1 MKTIAGDAG
10 PSGKTGPRVR
20 SPCIDPRIERSAAKI
35 CKKAAAQVTAA
46 FLFSISSF
54 YRGGKTM
61 RVLSGI
67 QPSGS
72 LHLGNYF
79 GMMKK
84 MIEYQKNEEL
94 FCFIANYHAMTTIS
108 EGKTLARGTLEA
120 AANFLALGMDSEK
133 SIFWVQSDVPEV
145 QELTWFLSNFTPMGL
160 LERCHSYKD
169 KVARGI
175 PANHGLFAYPVLM
188 SADILLFQS
197 EKVPVGKDQK
207 QHVEVARDIAMKV
220 NNQYGEIFTVPEP
233 EIDEEV
239 ATVPGLDGQKM
250 SKSYGNTIDLFLEEK
265 ALRKQV
271 LRIVTDS
278 TPVEDPK
285 DPDKCNVFQIYR
297 LFLTKFEEEE
307 LRRRYLAGGLGYG
320 EVKEELFVTI
330 RDFFAPYAER
340 RRELL
345 ADADGLRK
353 ILTEGA
359 ERARYIAAKTMRKVR
374 KKAGLV
380 Y

>member
-1 MKTIAGDAG
+1 M
-10 PSGKTGPRVR
+10 
-20 SPCIDPRIERSAAKI
+20 RI
-35 CKKAAAQVTAA
+35 
-46 FLFSISSF
+46 
-54 YRGGKTM
+54 
-61 RVLSGI
+61 LSGI

-84 MIEYQKNEEL
+84 MIEYQENEEL
-94 FCFIANYHAMTTIS
+94 FCFIANYHAMTS
-108 EGKTLARGTLEA
+108 LLDGKALAKGTLEA
-120 AANFLALGMDSEK
+120 AANFLALGLDPEK
-133 SIFWVQSDVPEV
+133 STFWVQSDLPEV

-175 PANHGLFAYPVLM
+175 AANHGLFAYPVLM
-188 SADILLFQS
+188 TADILMFQS

-207 QHVEVARDIAMKV
+207 QHLEVARDIAIKV
-220 NNQYGEIFTVPEP
+220 NNTHGDLFTVPEP
-233 EIDEEV
+233 DIDDEV

-271 LRIVTDS
+271 MRIVTDP

-285 DPDKCNVFQIYR
+285 DPDTCNVFQIYR
-297 LFLTKFEEEE
+297 LFLDKDGEAA

-320 EVKEELFVTI
+320 EVKQELFETV
-330 RDFFAPYAER
+330 RDFFAPYADR

-345 ADADGLRK
+345 ADPAAIRA
-353 ILTEGA
+353 ILARGA
-359 ERARYIAAKTMRKVR
+359 EKARYTANKTMRKVR
-374 KKAGLV
+374 KKAGLT

>member
-1 MKTIAGDAG
+1 
-10 PSGKTGPRVR
+10 
-20 SPCIDPRIERSAAKI
+20 
-35 CKKAAAQVTAA
+35 
-46 FLFSISSF
+46 
-54 YRGGKTM
+54 M

-84 MIEYQKNEEL
+84 MIEYQEQEEL
-94 FCFIANYHAMTTIS
+94 FCFIANYHAMTS
-108 EGKTLARGTLEA
+108 VSDGKALARGTLEA
-120 AANFLALGMDSEK
+120 AANFLALGMDPEK
-133 SIFWVQSDVPEV
+133 STFWVQSDLPEV
-145 QELTWFLSNFTPMGL
+145 QELTWFLSTFTPMGL

-169 KVARGI
+169 KIARGI
-175 PANHGLFAYPVLM
+175 AANHGLFAYPVLM
-188 SADILLFQS
+188 TADILLFQS

-207 QHVEVARDIAMKV
+207 QHLEVARDIAIKV
-220 NNQYGEIFTVPEP
+220 NNEYGELFVVPEP

-250 SKSYGNTIDLFLEEK
+250 SKSYGNTIDLFLEENL
-265 ALRKQV
+265 LRKQV
-271 LRIVTDS
+271 MRIVTDP
-278 TPVEDPK
+278 TPVEEPK

-297 LFLTKFEEEE
+297 LFLDKEQTEA
-307 LRRRYLAGGLGYG
+307 LRQRYLAGGLGYG
-320 EVKEELFVTI
+320 EVKQELFVTV

-345 ADADGLRK
+345 SDPDAIRATLAR
-353 ILTEGA
+353 GA
-359 ERARYIAAKTMRKVR
+359 EKARYVANKTMRKVR
-374 KKAGLV
+374 KKAGLA